1 LVLPLDAA
9 LLMLHSRI
17 LVVGGSGFI
26 GTQVVSKLSAQGR
39 RVIVPTRRR
48 ERARHLI
55 LLPTVDV
62 VEVGRLDAATL
73 AALAAGCDAAINL
86 VGVLHGRAG
95 SGADPWGPDF
105 GRAHV
110 DLPAMLV
117 DACRGAGVKR
127 LVHVSALGVT
137 DGGKNTLPSRYLRS
151 KAAGEEKV
159 RQARALDWTILRPS
173 VVFGADDSFLRL
185 FAALQKVLPV
195 LALAKAEARFQPIWV
210 DDVARAIVHAIDN
223 PATFGKTYALAGPE
237 IFTLR
242 QLVELAGVWSG
253 HRRPV
258 MSLPAGLGRLTATL
272 MEWAPGEPLMTRDNL
287 DSMTLDNVSARPIDP
302 ELGIVPAALSAMG
315 AALYGPGADIRYGQ
329 WRARARR

>member
-1 LVLPLDAA
+1 MV
-9 LLMLHSRI
+9 HSRI

-26 GTQVVSKLSAQGR
+26 GTQVVSKLAAQGR
-39 RVIVPTRRR
+39 RVLVPTRRR

-62 VEVGRLDAATL
+62 VEVERLDPVTL

-159 RQARALDWTILRPS
+159 RLARGLDWTILRPS

-185 FAALQKVLPV
+185 FAALQKGLPV

-210 DDVARAIVHAIDN
+210 DDVARAIVHALDN
-223 PATFGKTYALAGPE
+223 PNTVGKTYALAGPE
-237 IFTLR
+237 VFTLR

-258 MSLPAGLGRLTATL
+258 LSLPAGLGRLTATL

-302 ELGIVPAALSAMG
+302 DLGIVPTALSAMG
-315 AALYGPGADIRYGQ
+315 PALYGPGADIRYGQ